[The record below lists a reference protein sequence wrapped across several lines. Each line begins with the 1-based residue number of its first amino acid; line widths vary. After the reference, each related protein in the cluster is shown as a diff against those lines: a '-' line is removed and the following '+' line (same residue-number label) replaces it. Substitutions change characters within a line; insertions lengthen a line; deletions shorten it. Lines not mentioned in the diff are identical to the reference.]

1 MILPI
6 TAGGTGGRHLVSFD
20 EEKVTTLSSEIL
32 SACERLRELGRM
44 PRNEFIGN
52 PHLVASAK
60 YHLIVGIEAAIDL
73 SNHLISQNRWRA
85 PVDYA
90 DTFRIMEQH
99 GFFDGELSSRLQD
112 MARFRNRIIHLYW
125 NIDNDMIYDVLR
137 ADIRDIKQFLDCYLR
152 KIREP

>member
-1 MILPI
+1 M
-6 TAGGTGGRHLVSFD
+6 VSYN

-32 SACERLRELGRM
+32 SACEKLRELGRM
-44 PRNEFIGN
+44 PRDVFIGN

-73 SNHLISQNRWRA
+73 SNHIISQNRWRA

-90 DTFRIMEQH
+90 DSFRILEQH
-99 GFFDGELSSRLQD
+99 GFFDSELSVRLQD
-112 MARFRNRIIHLYW
+112 MARFRNRIIHPYW
-125 NIDNDMIYDVLR
+125 NIDNDMIHDMLR
-137 ADIRDIKQFLDCYLR
+137 GDIRDIGQFLDCYLR